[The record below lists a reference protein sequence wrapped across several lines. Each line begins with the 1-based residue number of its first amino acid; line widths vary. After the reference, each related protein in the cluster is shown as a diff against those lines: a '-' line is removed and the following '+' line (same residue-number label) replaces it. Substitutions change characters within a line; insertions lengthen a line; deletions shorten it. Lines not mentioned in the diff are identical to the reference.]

1 MLNRAD
7 IAAVVCDLDG
17 TVYLGDHVIPG
28 VPAAIARLR
37 ASGRRVLFL
46 SNNPTKTPDQ
56 YVSKLTKLG
65 IPATSADVL
74 TSALIMAE
82 WLAAQPGAPRVYA
95 IGEPALIST
104 LQSHGVQLSDVP
116 GQIDYVL
123 ASFDRTF
130 AYPKLQIAFDAVRA
144 GAKLIATNPDKY
156 CPVPGGGEPDAA
168 AIIAAIEACADTTL
182 QFTAGKPSPLAAHA
196 VATRLGLPIASCLM
210 VGDRLET
217 DIGMAATGMPTALVL
232 TGASTQALADQWAG
246 PAPSLITAS
255 VVTLVD
261 FLLT

>member
-17 TVYLGDHVIPG
+17 TVYLGEHVIPG

-37 ASGRRVLFL
+37 AAGLRVLFL
-46 SNNPTKTPDQ
+46 SNNPTKTPAE
-56 YVSKLTKLG
+56 YVTKLTKLA
-65 IPATSADVL
+65 IPVTSDDIL

-82 WLAAQPGAPRVYA
+82 WLAAQPVAPRVYA
-95 IGEPALIST
+95 IAEPALIST
-104 LQSHGVQLSDVP
+104 LCAHGVQLSDVP

-168 AIIAAIEACADTTL
+168 AIIAAIEACTGTSL
-182 QFTAGKPSPLAAHA
+182 QFIAGKPSPLAAHA
-196 VATRLGLPIASCLM
+196 VATRLGLPITRCLM

-232 TGASTQALADQWAG
+232 TGASTQAMADQWSG
-246 PAPSLITAS
+246 PTPSLITAS

-261 FLLT
+261 YLLT

>member
-28 VPAAIARLR
+28 VPDAIARLR

-46 SNNPTKTPDQ
+46 SNNPTKTPAQ

-65 IPATSADVL
+65 IPATIDDVL

-82 WLAAQPGAPRVYA
+82 WLATQPDAPRVYV

-104 LQSHGVQLSDVP
+104 LAAHGVQLCDVP
-116 GQIDYVL
+116 SQIDYVL

-168 AIIAAIEACADTTL
+168 AIIAAIEACTDTTV
-182 QFTAGKPSPLAAHA
+182 QFTAGKPSPLAAV
-196 VATRLGLPIASCLM
+196 VAGQLAGSLLLDHFGMMNLPQQTLTA
-210 VGDRLET
+210 GR
-217 DIGMAATGMPTALVL
+217 MAGAALVL
-232 TGASTQALADQWAG
+232 AG
-246 PAPSLITAS
+246 VL
-255 VVTLVD
+255 LVRYG
-261 FLLT
+261 